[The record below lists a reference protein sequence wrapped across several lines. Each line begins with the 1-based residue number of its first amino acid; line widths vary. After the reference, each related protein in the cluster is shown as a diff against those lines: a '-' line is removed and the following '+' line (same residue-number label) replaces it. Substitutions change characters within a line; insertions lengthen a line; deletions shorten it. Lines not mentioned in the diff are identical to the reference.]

1 MTHFELN
8 ASLVNIVRETK
19 KCAGSP
25 SIQDHFIILTDLYI
39 FAHYV
44 LSIEEAVDLGS
55 VFADWYQRLI
65 RLNRLHLG
73 PGGDQEKLF
82 QIR

>member
-1 MTHFELN
+1 MSHCFE
-8 ASLVNIVRETK
+8 SLVDTVCETK

-25 SIQDHFIILTDLYI
+25 SIQDHFIILTDLYVY
-39 FAHYV
+39 AHYV
-44 LSIEEAVDLGS
+44 LSTEEAVDLGS
-55 VFADWYQRLI
+55 VFEERYQRLI

-82 QIR
+82 QEW